1 MKVGRNKRQFRY
13 DLNETPYDYTVEV
26 MTRFMGLNM
35 IAECLKNY
43 GQRFITFYR
52 RCDENHP

>member
-35 IAECLKNY
+35 IAECLKNC
-43 GQRFITFYR
+43 GQRFVTLNR
-52 RCDENHP
+52 RW